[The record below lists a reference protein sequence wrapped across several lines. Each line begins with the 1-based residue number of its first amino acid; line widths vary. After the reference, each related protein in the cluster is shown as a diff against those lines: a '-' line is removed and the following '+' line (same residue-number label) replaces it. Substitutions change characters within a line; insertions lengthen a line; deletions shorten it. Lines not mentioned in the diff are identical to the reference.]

1 MKGYQ
6 DNLAQLQVINEQRR
20 SIQEEIVKKEVGI
33 AQANSNAQ
41 VAESYQNYDR
51 KMSIDSYKYNQGY
64 YNHNQ
69 YQQHQRDPSWQKSP
83 NEAYSNNQMEW
94 DNYNKEW
101 NAQNYNQPDH
111 KEEQFDFQMQQRGDT
126 PPPAQHYEQPQE

>member
-20 SIQEEIVKKEVGI
+20 SIQEDIVKKEVGI

-51 KMSIDSYKYNQGY
+51 KMSTDSYKYNQGY
-64 YNHNQ
+64 YNQSQ
-69 YQQHQRDPSWQKSP
+69 YQ
-83 NEAYSNNQMEW
+83 
-94 DNYNKEW
+94 
-101 NAQNYNQPDH
+101 
-111 KEEQFDFQMQQRGDT
+111 
-126 PPPAQHYEQPQE
+126 